1 MPRFQVGDAVVHVDE
16 PAVRGRI
23 VAILRGEDP
32 IEYQVRWSGRR
43 GLAIVAEIALVPA
56 LEGPDD
62 LDERELEDEAG
73 SLD

>member
-1 MPRFQVGDAVVHVDE
+1 MPRFEVGDAVVHVDE
-16 PAVRGRI
+16 PTVRGSI
-23 VAILRGEDP
+23 VTILRGEDP
-32 IEYQVRWSGRR
+32 VEYRVRWSGRR
-43 GLAIVAEIALVPA
+43 VPAIVAESALVPA

>member
-1 MPRFQVGDAVVHVDE
+1 MPRFEVGDAVVHVDE
-16 PAVRGRI
+16 PTMRGSI
-23 VAILRGEDP
+23 VTILRGEDP
-32 IEYQVRWSGRR
+32 VEYRVRWSGGRVP
-43 GLAIVAEIALVPA
+43 AIVAESALVPA